1 MSNLQNEENF
11 IQFSEN
17 AATLTHPAEIPG
29 GVVAAIPSKSHAHR
43 LLIAAA
49 LSRTPVRLLCPTTS
63 KDIDAT
69 ADCLRA
75 MGAVVER
82 TEEGFLVSGG
92 CRDIASDSAASLHVG
107 ESGSTLR
114 FLLPVLGALG
124 RTAGLHMQG
133 RLSERPLSPLYEE
146 MCRHGISLSPQGT
159 NPLQIRGSMTAGTYV
174 IDGGVSSQYIT
185 GLLFALPL
193 LPGDSRLVITGRLE
207 SRPYVDIT
215 LQVLREFGITVRCTE
230 PAQDPEQP
238 EASIVYDIPGGQEY
252 CCELQNDVEED
263 RCGQQTDKEDGH
275 SIQRN
280 NTEDNSHRPI
290 IDTAEVHSGQRN
302 DAGDVRSELRTD
314 FSPVPV
320 IRVEGDWSNTAFF
333 LTAGALLEH
342 PVTVTGCNLQS
353 PQGDRAIVGLLR
365 QFGAEIEV
373 RDTSS
378 GSPEDAGSAAD
389 SSASHRSLT
398 DITVRGGHLKG
409 IGIDAADIPDL
420 VPILSVAAA
429 YAEGTTLIRNIERLR
444 IKESDR
450 VATVLELLSGLGAEA
465 KLVPDPSDPSK
476 EAMCIT
482 GSSELRGGTVSSH
495 NDHRIAMAAAIAS
508 LRCKEPVILEDPM
521 AVRKSYPGFY
531 QDLER
536 ILITL
541 PR

>member
-1 MSNLQNEENF
+1 MSNLQNEANF
-11 IQFSEN
+11 IQFGEN

-75 MGAVVER
+75 LGAVVER

-92 CRDIASDSAASLHVG
+92 CRDIVSDSAASLHVG

-124 RTAGLHMQG
+124 RTAELHMQG

-174 IDGGVSSQYIT
+174 IDGGVSSQYLT

-215 LQVLREFGITVRCTE
+215 LQVLREFGITVRCME

-238 EASIVYDIPGGQEY
+238 EASILYEIPGGQEY
-252 CCELQNDVEED
+252 HCELQNDVEEN
-263 RCGQQTDKEDGH
+263 RHGQQ
-275 SIQRN
+275 
-280 NTEDNSHRPI
+280 
-290 IDTAEVHSGQRN
+290 IDSAEVHSGQRN
-302 DAGDVRSELRTD
+302 DADDVRSELRTD

-365 QFGAEIEV
+365 EFGAEIEV

-378 GSPEDAGSAAD
+378 GSPEDVRYAAD
-389 SSASHRSLT
+389 STASHRSLT
-398 DITVRGGHLKG
+398 DITVRGGHLKS
-409 IGIDAADIPDL
+409 IEIDAADIPDL

-476 EAMCIT
+476 EAMCII
-482 GSSELRGGTVSSH
+482 GSSELRGGIVSSH

>member
-11 IQFSEN
+11 IQFGEN

-75 MGAVVER
+75 LGAVVER

-92 CRDIASDSAASLHVG
+92 CRDIVSDSAASLHVG

-124 RTAGLHMQG
+124 RTADLHMQG

-146 MCRHGISLSPQGT
+146 MCRHGISLSPQGS
-159 NPLQIRGSMTAGTYV
+159 NPLQIHGNMTAGTYV

-185 GLLFALPL
+185 GLLYALPL

-238 EASIVYDIPGGQEY
+238 EASIVYEIPGGQEY
-252 CCELQNDVEED
+252 RCESQNDVEED
-263 RCGQQTDKEDGH
+263 RCGQQTDTNAALSE
-275 SIQRN
+275 SQ
-280 NTEDNSHRPI
+280 S
-290 IDTAEVHSGQRN
+290 
-302 DAGDVRSELRTD
+302 DV
-314 FSPVPV
+314 SPVPV

-365 QFGAEIEV
+365 EFGAEIEE
-373 RDTSS
+373 RGTSS

-389 SSASHRSLT
+389 STASHRSLT

-409 IGIDAADIPDL
+409 IEIDAADIPDL